1 MNKTLKNI
9 LIAVLVLVIIGA
21 AIGGYFIYRH
31 NDTYIGAEAA
41 LNIALDDAGTTVT
54 MIYSDDVEFEKTR
67 HSAGMRLS
75 LTLIKTSMIILS
87 TPSPARY
94 STAASS
100 LRTDIE
106 PIKTART
113 AIAVR
118 AFFRLSSI
126 AHDVLH
132 SQAVVEDALAQAEV
146 LRRDFK
152 QLVIGEE
159 LEALLKAELSRRDKA
174 QRLI

>member
-54 MIYSDDVEFEKTR
+54 MIYSDDVEF
-67 HSAGMRLS
+67 
-75 LTLIKTSMIILS
+75 
-87 TPSPARY
+87 
-94 STAASS
+94 
-100 LRTDIE
+100 
-106 PIKTART
+106 
-113 AIAVR
+113 AVR

-159 LEALLKAELSRRDKA
+159 LEALLKAELPRRDKA

>member
-67 HSAGMRLS
+67 HSAW
-75 LTLIKTSMIILS
+75 
-87 TPSPARY
+87 Y
-94 STAASS
+94 
-100 LRTDIE
+100 E
-106 PIKTART
+106 
-113 AIAVR
+113 VR

>member
-67 HSAGMRLS
+67 HSAWRSS

-106 PIKTART
+106 PIKTARA

-118 AFFRLSSI
+118 AFFT
-126 AHDVLH
+126 
-132 SQAVVEDALAQAEV
+132 
-146 LRRDFK
+146 
-152 QLVIGEE
+152 
-159 LEALLKAELSRRDKA
+159 
-174 QRLI
+174 LIIYFS